1 MVLSVA
7 CLLVG
12 FVGCSRKV
20 STSAGDQSMAAPK
33 PQAAAPA
40 ERSVPV
46 EAAPSLALQE
56 KPAETAPSL
65 ALQEK
70 PVETASSGPVE
81 IREPI
86 QAAPATPAA
95 PLPPPATP
103 APAISDALKAALADV
118 YFDYDRFAIRNE
130 AQKILE
136 ANARVLKSKNG
147 WKLLVEG
154 HCDERGTADYNLVL
168 GERRAQSVKRYLQ
181 NLGVSASQ
189 VQITSFGKERPFCA
203 DHSDACW
210 QQNRRA
216 HFVIQ

>member
-1 MVLSVA
+1 MKTSLRSLVVLMVA
-7 CLLVG
+7 CFLVG

-20 STSAGDQSMAAPK
+20 STSAGDQSMAAAPK

-40 ERSVPV
+40 ERSAPA

-56 KPAETAPSL
+56 KAPE
-65 ALQEK
+65 A
-70 PVETASSGPVE
+70 PPSGPVE

-86 QAAPATPAA
+86 QAAPATPVA
-95 PLPPPATP
+95 PMPPPAPP

-118 YFDYDRFAIRNE
+118 YFDYDRFVIGSEGR
-130 AQKILE
+130 KILE

-147 WKLLVEG
+147 WKLFVEG

-168 GERRAQSVKRYLQ
+168 GERRAQAVKKYLQ

-189 VQITSFGKERPFCA
+189 VQITSYGKERPFCA
-203 DHSDACW
+203 EHSDACW

>member
-1 MVLSVA
+1 MNTSLRSLLVLTVA

-20 STSAGDQSMAAPK
+20 STSAGDQSMTTPK

-40 ERSVPV
+40 ERSVPA
-46 EAAPSLALQE
+46 EPAPSLALQE
-56 KPAETAPSL
+56 KPAEAPS
-65 ALQEK
+65 
-70 PVETASSGPVE
+70 TGPVV

-86 QAAPATPAA
+86 QAAPATPVA
-95 PLPPPATP
+95 PMPPPGTP
-103 APAISDALKAALADV
+103 APAMTEALKAALADV
-118 YFDYDRFAIRNE
+118 YFDYDRFVIRNE
-130 AQKILE
+130 SQKILE
-136 ANARVLKSKNG
+136 ANARVLKSKDG

-168 GERRAQSVKRYLQ
+168 GERRAQAVKRYLQ

-216 HFVIQ
+216 HFVIN